1 MSHLEAVSYLLFA
14 IYLFS
19 FFALTA
25 VASKAAGK
33 SVWLFARGPSQTVPA
48 TLFRFA
54 FAGTAFWPLLMVLG
68 LEPFPADPIHTAL
81 DSLIGDIIGHLLI
94 AIGACIAVL
103 AQQHMGASWRIGA
116 AEGEQGKIVD
126 TGPFAL
132 SRNPVFVG
140 QVLLFVGLFLV
151 LPGIVQG
158 VLTVAILIAVRLQ
171 VGIEEK
177 VLSATLGK
185 PYLDYLMR
193 VRRWIGTVPQSTPV
207 QTQNANSGRTS

>member
-1 MSHLEAVSYLLFA
+1 MTAMEAVSYLLFVS
-14 IYLFS
+14 YLFS
-19 FFALTA
+19 FFALTI

-33 SVWLFARGPSQTVPA
+33 SVWLFTRGPTQTLPA
-48 TLFRFA
+48 TLFRLA
-54 FAGTAFWPLLMVLG
+54 FAGAAIWPVLLALG
-68 LEPFPADPIHTAL
+68 LDPFPSDPIRAAL
-81 DSLIGDIIGHLLI
+81 DGLVGDIIGHLLI
-94 AIGACIAVL
+94 AIGACVAVL